1 MVQAMI
7 DINERSNK
15 VLNIIKAM
23 HSLSNKSQAIDYIA
37 KDYEERLL
45 QPELRP
51 EFIEEMKKHEKTAKY
66 NKYSSVKELRK
77 DIEK

>member
-1 MVQAMI
+1 MVQAMV

-23 HSLSNKSQAIDYIA
+23 YSLKNKSEALDYMI
-37 KDYEERLL
+37 KDYEEKLL

-51 EFIEEMKKHEKTAKY
+51 EFVKKMKRLEKTRKFIE
-66 NKYSSVKELRK
+66 YSSVKELRK
-77 DIEK
+77 AIEN